1 MQRLFKG
8 LWRYHHSDWRSEGMN
23 IGAPAPNTAVDKM
36 ETRLLTILAQVNDWL
51 QFAEAKNAGLVALD
65 VIALAAI
72 ISILPSTEVEI
83 AEPVAGGLLVS
94 SLLLVLSLAISLWS
108 FIPRGDRR
116 KLVPTIGSPPPGTNN
131 LYFYGD
137 VCDYQP
143 RQLATEIAI
152 RYDRIQHYD
161 PALHPIHVDLASQ
174 IITNSRI
181 TVAKNGNFRVATIVA
196 LLAFAAAVVGVV
208 VELMSLV

>member
-8 LWRYHHSDWRSEGMN
+8 LWRYQHSDWSGK
-23 IGAPAPNTAVDKM
+23 GANSGVPAPDSVADKL
-36 ETRLLTILAQVNDWL
+36 EVRLLTILAQVNAWL

-72 ISILPSTEVEI
+72 VSILPSTEVEI

-108 FIPRGDRR
+108 FIPRRDRR
-116 KLVPTIGSPPPGTNN
+116 KLASTTRSPSPGTNN

-137 VCDYQP
+137 VCGYQP
-143 RQLATEIAI
+143 RQLATEIAT

-161 PALHPIHVDLASQ
+161 PALHPSHVDLASQ
-174 IITNSRI
+174 IIANSRI
-181 TVAKNGNFRVATIVA
+181 TVAKNNNFRVATIVA
-196 LLAFAAAVVGVV
+196 LFAFAAAVAGVL
-208 VELMSLV
+208 VELMSLI